1 MSDQAV
7 NAFRMMTAEGLTP
20 SLLALNSLI
29 NAFGEDRRDAEAFA
43 VLQYMK
49 ENVCFSNF
57 FLPPPFMPKRLC
69 MLFFFVKVL
78 MNLFIYYRTWNL
90 M

>member
-1 MSDQAV
+1 MDLLSNHFGNIWYKLWQGLSEQAV

-49 ENVCFSNF
+49 ENACFFPLPS
-57 FLPPPFMPKRLC
+57 FLAKVFY
-69 MLFFFVKVL
+69 MLFLV
-78 MNLFIYYRTWNL
+78 M
-90 M
+90 